1 MQFVSLLQEN
11 TAFFLSFIF
20 IFGLAIGSFLN
31 VVIHRLPKI
40 LDQGWKS
47 ECRELLEL
55 DDEPEE
61 QVSLSTPSS
70 SCPSCGHKIRAWE
83 NIPVFSYLFLRGKCS
98 ACGAGISLRYPVIE
112 LTTGLLSLVV
122 AWHFGFT
129 VQAIGALLLTWT
141 LISLSI
147 IDFDHQI
154 LPDNMTLPVLWL
166 GLLLNLFSVY
176 TDISSAVIGAIAGY
190 LSLRSV
196 FWLFKLLT
204 GKEGMGYGD
213 FKLLALFGA
222 WLGWQ
227 FLPQII
233 LLSSLVGAIIGISMI
248 IFRGRDKN
256 IPIPFGPYLAIA
268 GWISLIFGEEINQSY
283 FQLAGIG

>member
-1 MQFVSLLQEN
+1 MPVIHAFQENLLLFLGFTFIVSL
-11 TAFFLSFIF
+11 AV
-20 IFGLAIGSFLN
+20 GSFLN
-31 VVIHRLPKI
+31 VVIYRLPKI
-40 LDQGWKS
+40 LEQGWKS

-55 DDEPEE
+55 EAEVDKPL
-61 QVSLSTPSS
+61 SLAIPSS
-70 SCPSCGHKIRAWE
+70 ACPSCGHKIRAWE
-83 NIPVFSYLFLRGKCS
+83 NIPVISYLFLRGKCS
-98 ACGAGISLRYPVIE
+98 ACGIDISLRYPVIE
-112 LTTGLLSLVV
+112 FVTGLLSFVI

-129 VQAIGALLLTWT
+129 LEAFGALLLTWT
-141 LISLSI
+141 LIALSM

-166 GLLLNLFSVY
+166 GLLFNLGSVY
-176 TDISSAVIGAIAGY
+176 TDIHSAVIGAIAGY
-190 LSLRSV
+190 LSLWTV

-248 IFRGRDKN
+248 IFRGRDRN

-268 GWISLIFGEEINQSY
+268 GWISLLFGEEINQSY